1 MRGAPQRG
9 LARLIFRIRLRTSG
23 ATHGRPSRWRR
34 LFQFQY
40 KRNPL
45 RCQAMTVSGLTR
57 SSAERQ
63 SFPNRESPTH
73 RTRSANG
80 DAAYAYGSHAAR
92 PAADAGEQESLLAEQ
107 RELGNDLAERRVRSA
122 WSGKATGRDSV
133 NATISMRMDFLVGTG
148 GGHGAPQHRFGRR
161 YTSREGSQKVG
172 HEAWGLVDRRGSS
185 CLMAASEHGSCT
197 LFVLSPVP
205 SRR

>member
-23 ATHGRPSRWRR
+23 DTHGRPSRWR

-40 KRNPL
+40 SRKPL

-63 SFPNRESPTH
+63 SFHNRENQTH
-73 RTRSANG
+73 RTRSAQRRRI
-80 DAAYAYGSHAAR
+80 AHGSNVAR
-92 PAADAGEQESLLAEQ
+92 PEADAGVQESLLAEQ
-107 RELGNDLAERRVRSA
+107 RELGNNLAERRVRSA
-122 WSGKATGRDSV
+122 WSRKATGRDSV

-148 GGHGAPQHRFGRR
+148 CWSLSE
-161 YTSREGSQKVG
+161 T
-172 HEAWGLVDRRGSS
+172 DRI
-185 CLMAASEHGSCT
+185 HGSK
-197 LFVLSPVP
+197 
-205 SRR
+205 